1 MLMSLTEELV
11 GIITKEK
18 IGNTKDFIETYD
30 TGLTYFD
37 FRNGQYDPNIDKVIT
52 GLNAGSLTTVVGK
65 SGSAK
70 TSFLVQA
77 ACKIVEKY
85 ANAQVFHLDFE
96 RSTTKI
102 RVQKLAGWNNETYQD
117 KYVLLNSNI
126 SAESL
131 YKLAK
136 AVAKKKIEKRK
147 ELEYDT
153 GMVDFEGNAVFE
165 LPPTIILLD
174 SIAAMQ
180 SDTNNEEDELG
191 GQMSATSQ
199 AKTNNTIIK
208 RLIGSSTLEAGNIM
222 IFAINHITTK
232 IDINPMAKTAA
243 DLNFLKQNES
253 LPGKR

>member
-1 MLMSLTEELV
+1 M
-11 GIITKEK
+11 
-18 IGNTKDFIETYD
+18 
-30 TGLTYFD
+30 
-37 FRNGQYDPNIDKVIT
+37 
-52 GLNAGSLTTVVGK
+52 
-65 SGSAK
+65 
-70 TSFLVQA
+70 
-77 ACKIVEKY
+77 
-85 ANAQVFHLDFE
+85 
-96 RSTTKI
+96 
-102 RVQKLAGWNNETYQD
+102 
-117 KYVLLNSNI
+117 LNSNN

-191 GQMSATSQ
+191 GQMSATAQ
-199 AKTNNTIIK
+199 ARTNNTIIK

-253 LPGKR
+253 RPGKR